1 MEGVTAIIFDQE
13 CATERRR
20 RRVRKQEE
28 MKRRMFIH
36 EEVCEGC
43 GDCGVQSNCVG
54 LAPKETMLGRKRMID
69 QSNCNADYSCNKGFC
84 PSFVA
89 VAGGKPRNLEDRALK
104 RLKLSD
110 FPVPEPC
117 SSSTSLA
124 PGQVHSILL
133 FGVGGCGIIT
143 AGAIIGR
150 AAHAAGLRVNVL
162 VLEEEVGRG
171 RLT

>member
-1 MEGVTAIIFDQE
+1 
-13 CATERRR
+13 
-20 RRVRKQEE
+20 
-28 MKRRMFIH
+28 
-36 EEVCEGC
+36 
-43 GDCGVQSNCVG
+43 
-54 LAPKETMLGRKRMID
+54 MID

-89 VAGGKPRNLEDRALK
+89 IAGGTPRNLEDRALR

-162 VLEEEVGRG
+162 VLEEGEGEGEGEADLREASGGSVTEEWFRELYDQSCSS
-171 RLT
+171 R